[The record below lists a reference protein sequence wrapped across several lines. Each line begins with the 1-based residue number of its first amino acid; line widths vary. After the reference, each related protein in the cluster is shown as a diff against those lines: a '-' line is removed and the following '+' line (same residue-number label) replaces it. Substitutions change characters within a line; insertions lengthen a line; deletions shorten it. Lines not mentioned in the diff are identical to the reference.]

1 MAGRTYAEPRSVDE
15 ALAVL
20 TELGPDAGIVAGGTD
35 IVVGARSGKKPLP
48 QALVA
53 IHRLSE
59 LRGIANGSGLSLG
72 ALVTHGELEA
82 SELVRS
88 RWSALSDAAVLVGS
102 PATRHVGTIGGNL
115 ANASPAAETAS
126 PLLVYGATVSLRS
139 ASGSR
144 TLPVSELILGPART
158 ALAPGELLTGVS
170 VPSLPAR
177 SGSAYLRLEYRQTM
191 EIAVVGAAALV
202 TLDGSGRVA
211 EAKVALTAVA
221 PTCVRAS
228 AVEEALRGAE
238 PTEDALSAAAALAA
252 EAARPIDDVR
262 ASAAYRSAMVPVIV
276 RRALERAV
284 ERARRAEG

>member
-1 MAGRTYAEPRSVDE
+1 MAGRTYAEPLSVDE
-15 ALAVL
+15 ALAAL
-20 TELGPDAGIVAGGTD
+20 AELGPDAGIVAGGTD

-48 QALVA
+48 QGLVA

-59 LRGIANGSGLSLG
+59 LAGMANGSGLRLG
-72 ALVTHGELEA
+72 ALVTHGELET

-88 RWSALSDAAVLVGS
+88 RWSALSDAAALVGS

-115 ANASPAAETAS
+115 CNASPAAETVS
-126 PLLVYGATVSLRS
+126 PLLVYGATASLRS
-139 ASGSR
+139 AAGSR
-144 TLPVSELILGPART
+144 TLPVSELILGPAKT
-158 ALAPGELLTGVS
+158 ALAPGEILTEVS
-170 VPSLPAR
+170 VPSLPVG
-177 SGSAYLRLEYRQTM
+177 SGSAYVRLEYRQTM

-202 TLDGSGRVA
+202 TLDDSGRVA
-211 EAKVALTAVA
+211 DAKVALTAVA

-238 PTEDALSAAAALAA
+238 PAADALAVAAALAA

>member
-1 MAGRTYAEPRSVDE
+1 MAGRTYAEPGSVAE
-15 ALAVL
+15 ALGLLA
-20 TELGPDAGIVAGGTD
+20 ELGTDAGVVAGGTD
-35 IVVGARSGKKPLP
+35 IVVGDRSGKKPLP
-48 QALVA
+48 RALVA
-53 IHRLSE
+53 IHRLSDLE
-59 LRGIANGSGLSLG
+59 GVANGSGLQLG
-72 ALVTHGELEA
+72 ALATHGELET

-88 RWSALSDAAVLVGS
+88 RWSALSDAAALVGS

-115 ANASPAAETAS
+115 CNASPAAEAVS

-144 TLPVSELILGPART
+144 TVPVSEFITGPART
-158 ALAPGELLTGVS
+158 VLAPGELLTGVS
-170 VPSLPAR
+170 VPSLPAG
-177 SGSAYLRLEYRQTM
+177 SGSAYLRLEYRRTM

-202 TLDGSGRVA
+202 TLDGSGHVA
-211 EAKVALTAVA
+211 DAKVALTAVA
-221 PTCVRAS
+221 PTCVRAT

-238 PTEDALSAAAALAA
+238 PTADALAAASALAA